1 MRVYNESFLHTGCAL
16 RRRESSVLFP
26 WEQKRTW
33 LGSLGRARIRTLVL
47 GAAVLGSLGLLR
59 HREEHAASVRATHA
73 AIDTA
78 SRAVFSFRAERQ
90 GACPKTWRDVVGA
103 GYLRDV
109 VSDGWGHPLRLV
121 CPGRRASFEVLS
133 DGPDGLPYGLDRVE

>member
-1 MRVYNESFLHTGCAL
+1 MK
-16 RRRESSVLFP
+16 RRESSVLFP

-33 LGSLGRARIRTLVL
+33 LGSLGRARLRTIVF
-47 GAAVLGSLGLLR
+47 GAGVLGSLGLLR
-59 HREEHAASVRATHA
+59 HREERAASVRATRA

-90 GACPKTWRDVVGA
+90 GACPKAWRDVVGA
-103 GYLRDV
+103 GYLREV
-109 VSDGWGHPLRLV
+109 VTDGWGRELRLV
-121 CPGRRASFEVLS
+121 CPGHRASFEVLS